1 MSIQVVLATRNAHK
15 IAEVTRIVEAVCNDI
30 EILDLTQWPDA
41 PEVVEDAATFGGNAL
56 LKARAIAA
64 HTQLPTIADDSGIC
78 VDALNGMPG
87 ILSARWAGKHG
98 NDAENLQL
106 LLDQLSD
113 VPAARRS
120 GNFTCAVALV
130 TPDGEER
137 VVEGVVE
144 GKITTAARGVDGFG
158 YDPIFEPLGLDR
170 TTAELTAREK
180 DAISH
185 RGQAIRAIVVEILNL
200 LQPIEGCGGNCA
212 CKSAAE

>member
-15 IAEVTRIVEAVCNDI
+15 IAEVKRIVEAVCNDI
-30 EILDLTQWPDA
+30 EVLDLTAWPDA
-41 PEVVEDAATFGGNAL
+41 PEVIEDATTFGGNAL
-56 LKARAIAA
+56 LKARAIAQ

-87 ILSARWAGKHG
+87 ILSARWAGNHG
-98 NDAENLQL
+98 NDSQNLQL
-106 LLDQLSD
+106 LLDQLSE
-113 VPAARRS
+113 VPASRRS

-137 VVEGVVE
+137 VVEGIVE
-144 GKITTAARGVDGFG
+144 GKITTAPRGVDGFG

-170 TTAELTAREK
+170 TTAELSAREK

-185 RGQAIRAIVVEILNL
+185 RGQAIRSIVVEILNL
-200 LQPIEGCGGNCA
+200 LQPVGGCGGNCA
-212 CKSAAE
+212 CKSSS

>member
-1 MSIQVVLATRNAHK
+1 
-15 IAEVTRIVEAVCNDI
+15 
-30 EILDLTQWPDA
+30 
-41 PEVVEDAATFGGNAL
+41 
-56 LKARAIAA
+56 
-64 HTQLPTIADDSGIC
+64 
-78 VDALNGMPG
+78 MPG

-98 NDAENLQL
+98 KDSENLQL
-106 LLDQLSD
+106 LLDQLSE

-144 GKITTAARGVDGFG
+144 GKITTAPRGADGFG

-170 TTAELTAREK
+170 TTAELSAREK

-200 LQPIEGCGGNCA
+200 LQPVGGCGGNCA
-212 CKSAAE
+212 CKSSS

>member
-15 IAEVTRIVEAVCNDI
+15 IAEVKRIVEAVCSDI
-30 EILDLTQWPDA
+30 EVLDLTAWPDA
-41 PEVVEDAATFGGNAL
+41 PDVTEDATTFGGNAL
-56 LKARAIAA
+56 LKAHAIAA

-98 NDAENLQL
+98 NDSANLQL

-113 VPAARRS
+113 IPAARR
-120 GNFTCAVALV
+120 GANFTCAVALV
-130 TPDGEER
+130 TPDGSER
-137 VVEGVVE
+137 VVEGIVD
-144 GKITTAARGVDGFG
+144 GKITFAARGVDGFG
-158 YDPIFEPLGLDR
+158 YDPIFEPYGLDR
-170 TTAELTAREK
+170 TTAELTAKEK

-185 RGQAIRAIVVEILNL
+185 RGQAVRAIVVEILNL

-212 CKSAAE
+212 CKNSN

>member
-15 IAEVTRIVEAVCNDI
+15 IAEVKRIVEAVCNDI
-30 EILDLTQWPDA
+30 EILDLAAWPDA
-41 PEVVEDAATFGGNAL
+41 PEVVEDATTFGGNAL
-56 LKARAIAA
+56 LKARAIAQ

-98 NDAENLQL
+98 KDSENLQL
-106 LLDQLSD
+106 LLDQLSE

-137 VVEGVVE
+137 VVEGVVD
-144 GKITTAARGVDGFG
+144 GKITTAPRGADGFG

-170 TTAELTAREK
+170 TTAELSAREK

-200 LQPIEGCGGNCA
+200 LQPVGGCGGNCA
-212 CKSAAE
+212 CKSSS

>member
-15 IAEVTRIVEAVCNDI
+15 IAEVKRIVEAVCNDI
-30 EILDLTQWPDA
+30 EILDLTAWPDA
-41 PEVVEDAATFGGNAL
+41 PEVVEDATTFGGNAL
-56 LKARAIAA
+56 LKARAIAQ
-64 HTQLPTIADDSGIC
+64 HTQLATIADDSGIC

-98 NDAENLQL
+98 KDSENLQL
-106 LLDQLSD
+106 LLDQLSE

-144 GKITTAARGVDGFG
+144 GKITTAPRGADGFG

-170 TTAELTAREK
+170 TTAELSAREK

-200 LQPIEGCGGNCA
+200 LQPVGGCGGNCA
-212 CKSAAE
+212 CKSSS